1 MKKLILFILLFI
13 LLSCVVVSCINV
25 SEGPEAP
32 LQTQTQY
39 IPTHDFTYK
48 YELFDVIIK
57 EHDYIFFRSKNT
69 DLRHLIHNPDC
80 RKCRQDNEEDLF
92 SW

>member
-1 MKKLILFILLFI
+1 MKKLILFILL
-13 LLSCVVVSCINV
+13 SCVLVSCVNV
-25 SEGPEAP
+25 SEGPEAS
-32 LQTQTQY
+32 LQTQIQY

-48 YELFDVIIK
+48 YELFDVVIK
-57 EHDYIFFRSKNT
+57 EHDYIFFQAKNT

-80 RKCRQDNEEDLF
+80 RKCQQNNEEDLF

>member
-1 MKKLILFILLFI
+1 MKKLILFTLVLCAFI
-13 LLSCVVVSCINV
+13 SCTEVT
-25 SEGPEAP
+25 EGS
-32 LQTQTQY
+32 LQTQIQY

-48 YELFDVIIK
+48 YELFDVVIK
-57 EHDYIFFRSKNT
+57 EHDYIFFRAKNT

-80 RKCRQDNEEDLF
+80 KKCQIKQKENNEEDLF